1 MLKREMRSLRGLP
14 STQLNRICLAVSV
27 AWGCMSVA
35 GLLAVVTEGRLGR
48 SWVGGAYQDM
58 SNCRCMLMSAIDRE
72 RSRSIP
78 NGSFARRKSAFRWA
92 KPCPRSGHR
101 WAPTLR
107 PRCVQPA
114 FYLGFSKTSDAREV
128 RRHIDD

>member
-58 SNCRCMLMSAIDRE
+58 SNCRCILHVR
-72 RSRSIP
+72 
-78 NGSFARRKSAFRWA
+78 
-92 KPCPRSGHR
+92 H
-101 WAPTLR
+101 R
-107 PRCVQPA
+107 PRTIPLNPEWQLCAPQIGISVGQAVPQ
-114 FYLGFSKTSDAREV
+114 KRTSFGANASAEV
-128 RRHIDD
+128 RSTRLLLGLL